1 MSRWLKRKWNGLSN
15 KAQMRIIMGT
25 IIGIFFIVFAFIMYI
40 LLFVVGCHGSEPTP
54 GVYVTK
60 KIVYY

>member
-1 MSRWLKRKWNGLSN
+1 MSRWLKRKWNGLSD
-15 KAQMRIIMGT
+15 KAQMRIIMGI
-25 IIGIFFIVFAFIMYI
+25 IIGIFFIVFALIMYI